1 MPGLGGRRVPVPG
14 SPNGGWQEAAFQG
27 YADHMR
33 TAEFQTAL
41 AGLETVARSSVTS
54 VMCAE
59 AVWWRCHRRLIAD
72 ALVVRGWR
80 VEHLGIGEG
89 RAVHELTDF
98 AVVEPDGLITYPPA
112 QTVLL

>member
-1 MPGLGGRRVPVPG
+1 M
-14 SPNGGWQEAAFQG
+14 
-27 YADHMR
+27 
-33 TAEFQTAL
+33 
-41 AGLETVARSSVTS
+41 
-54 VMCAE
+54 
-59 AVWWRCHRRLIAD
+59 
-72 ALVVRGWR
+72 RGWR